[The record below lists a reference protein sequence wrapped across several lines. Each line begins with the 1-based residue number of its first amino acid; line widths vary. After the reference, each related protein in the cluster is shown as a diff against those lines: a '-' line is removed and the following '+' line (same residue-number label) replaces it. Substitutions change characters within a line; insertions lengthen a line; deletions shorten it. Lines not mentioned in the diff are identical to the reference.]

1 MLSLTRKTDY
11 ALVALAE
18 MARQQSSPASARV
31 LANRLRVPQRLLTNV
46 LSKLTHHGLVSS
58 VRGVNGGYSL
68 AKPAE
73 EITLRELI
81 EAVEGPVK
89 LARCCNPDLA
99 DDGRSCKRVDLCLNR
114 ESLQRMHDS
123 FRRYLD
129 QITLKDIAANT
140 VPLQMSQ

>member
-1 MLSLTRKTDY
+1 VLSLTRKTDY

-18 MARQQSSPASARV
+18 IARQKASCASARD
-31 LANRLRVPQRLLTNV
+31 LASRLRVPQRLLTNV
-46 LSKLTHHGLVSS
+46 LSKLTHHGLVLS
-58 VRGVNGGYSL
+58 VRGVNGGYGL

-89 LARCCNPDLA
+89 LARCCDPDPA
-99 DDGRSCKRVDLCLNR
+99 DDGRPCARVDLCLNR
-114 ESLQRMHDS
+114 ESLQKMHDS

-140 VPLQMSQ
+140 VPQQISP